1 MSCIN
6 ISPCQICFPLDL
18 YRENK
23 YLQSFVHKHKP
34 AHNKSMIIVH
44 IKPVIVLMD
53 MNDLISEPRL
63 VLRLTSEWI
72 SELKDKKLIICT
84 VTGRRSKC
92 HFLFWQACHP
102 NSIPYDGGVFARC
115 SLIMSHLT
123 AVLIP
128 LYEWQRFPKKLDCP
142 PLSPLPPH
150 KSFLKCAISSY
161 LYTLII
167 CVKSSYLNH
176 LHCWLATSLRPT
188 RPSSVSTCHVG
199 ICTYF

>member
-1 MSCIN
+1 MFVSLDLMSCIN

-18 YRENK
+18 CRENK
-23 YLQSFVHKHKP
+23 YLQSFVRKCKP
-34 AHNKSMIIVH
+34 AHNTSMIIVY
-44 IKPVIVLMD
+44 IKPITVLTD
-53 MNDLISEPRL
+53 INDLISEPRL
-63 VLRLTSEWI
+63 EWNLTSERI
-72 SELKDKKLIICT
+72 SGLKDKKLIICT

-92 HFLFWQACHP
+92 HFLFWHACRP
-102 NSIPYDGGVFARC
+102 NSTPQDGGVFAHC
-115 SLIMSHLT
+115 SLIMSHRT

-128 LYEWQRFPKKLDCP
+128 LYEWQRFPKKLDCV

-176 LHCWLATSLRPT
+176 LHCWLATPPRPT
-188 RPSSVSTCHVG
+188 RLLR
-199 ICTYF
+199 F